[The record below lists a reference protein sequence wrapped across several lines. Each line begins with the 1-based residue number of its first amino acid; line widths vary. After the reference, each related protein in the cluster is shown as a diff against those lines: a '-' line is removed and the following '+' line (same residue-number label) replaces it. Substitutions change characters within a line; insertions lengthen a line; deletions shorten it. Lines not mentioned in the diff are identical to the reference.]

1 MTAIPNRPSHEPA
14 FDARILIVED
24 ERLIAEELHDRLT
37 SLGATVVGSVV
48 SGAQA
53 VSQADALRPD
63 LVLMDICLKGE
74 MDGITAATA
83 IRQTV
88 GTPVVFLTAH
98 SDHMTVDR
106 AKTAG
111 PYGYLLKPVQEHEL
125 RIALSL
131 ALHRCGVERE
141 LQLAEARLR
150 DAQKLEAVG
159 RLAGGVAHDV
169 NNMMTVVSGYA
180 ELLLTQL
187 PSADPNRGLVEELK
201 AAGDRVAGVT
211 RQLLSFSRHRSTR
224 PRACAIDDLLSSTEP
239 VLAQVLP
246 RHVTL
251 ARRSDAR
258 DARLLIDPA
267 QFEQILLNLVL
278 NARDAM
284 PRGGTVTIE
293 ASVATAAVGWRTD
306 DQREMP
312 AGEYVL
318 VAVSDTGAGV
328 APGVADRIFEPFFST
343 KADGHGT
350 GLGLSVVRDMVR
362 AAGGQ
367 IVLRTSP
374 GEGSSFNLCFPRL
387 AADSDMRT
395 HLRLDADDDFRAAQP
410 SVVLLAEDEEAV
422 RELTTTL
429 LAQQGYTVLAA
440 CDGEDALGIAAAH
453 DGVIDLLLTD
463 VVMPRIGGREL
474 AERLHLA
481 RPEIRAVFMS
491 GYAPDAVLREA
502 IVRDRLPFVQKPFSG
517 RHLLGTVREALRV
530 PVLRQ

>member
-1 MTAIPNRPSHEPA
+1 MTPMPISSNEPS

-63 LVLMDICLKGE
+63 LVLMDIRLKGE
-74 MDGITAATA
+74 MDGIAAATA
-83 IRQTV
+83 IRQSV

-106 AKTAG
+106 AKDAG

-141 LQLAEARLR
+141 LRVAEARLR

-187 PSADPNRGLVEELK
+187 PSSDPNRGLVEELR

-211 RQLLSFSRHRSTR
+211 RQLLSFSRHRIAR
-224 PRACAIDDLLSSTEP
+224 PRVAAVDDLLDAAGP
-239 VLAQVLP
+239 LLAQVLP
-246 RHVTL
+246 KHVSL
-251 ARRSDAR
+251 QRSSCARQAK
-258 DARLLIDPA
+258 LLIDPA

-293 ASVATAAVGWRTD
+293 ASVATAAAGWRTD
-306 DQREMP
+306 DDREMP

-328 APGVADRIFEPFFST
+328 APELTDRIFEPFFST
-343 KADGHGT
+343 KADGHGA

-367 IVLRTSP
+367 VLLRTTA
-374 GEGSSFNLCFPRL
+374 GCGSSFTLCFPRL
-387 AADSDMRT
+387 TDDPDALPDLLGDDDSD
-395 HLRLDADDDFRAAQP
+395 LRAAQP
-410 SVVLLAEDEEAV
+410 SVVLLAEDEDAV
-422 RELTTTL
+422 RALTTTL
-429 LAQQGYTVLAA
+429 LEQQGYTVLTA
-440 CDGEDALGIAAAH
+440 CDGEDALQVAARH
-453 DGVIDLLLTD
+453 SGVIDLLLTD
-463 VVMPRIGGREL
+463 VVMPRVGGREL
-474 AERLHLA
+474 AERLAAA
-481 RPEIRAVFMS
+481 RPGVRTVFMS
-491 GYAPDAVLREA
+491 GYAPDAVLQQG
-502 IVRDRLPFVQKPFSG
+502 IMRDGLPFVQKPFKG
-517 RHLLGTVREALRV
+517 RHLLAAVRDALRA
-530 PVLRQ
+530 PLLRS